1 MKVGKRSEVMG
12 KYLLRRFI
20 RSILTL
26 LLVVFIVFSLLR
38 LMPIEGY
45 FPNYEKLSREQIE
58 AGLKN
63 MGLHDPL
70 PVQFFHYVKSA
81 LLGDFGYS
89 RNYMANVMVTDILKQ
104 KIPISIKF
112 GLSSLFL
119 ALLISIP
126 LSMAMASHKGKW
138 IDRLGTLF
146 LVILQAVPSAI
157 YILLLQ
163 VIGTE
168 KLHIKMLYQANDMT
182 TWILPVISMSLG
194 NIAFYTTW
202 LRRYLIEEENKGYV
216 ILAKVKGVSSDKILK
231 KHMLK
236 NAIVPMIQYLPNSIF
251 NTMIGSIYVESLYS
265 IPGMGGLLVQV
276 IQKQDNTMVQ
286 AIVILFA
293 VTGILGVL
301 LGDILLC
308 LIDPRVKLT
317 SKGGV

>member
-1 MKVGKRSEVMG
+1 MG
-12 KYLLRRFI
+12 KYMLRRLV
-20 RSILTL
+20 RSMITL
-26 LLVVFIVFSLLR
+26 FLVVFIVFSLLR

-45 FPNYEKLSREQIE
+45 FPNYEKLTVEQIE

-63 MGLHDPL
+63 MGLLDPL
-70 PVQFFHYVKSA
+70 PVQFFRYVKDM
-81 LLGDFGYS
+81 LHGDLGYS
-89 RNYMANVMVTDILKQ
+89 RTYMANVLVTDILKQ
-104 KIPISIKF
+104 KIPISMKF

-126 LSMAMASHKGKW
+126 LSLAMASHKGKL
-138 IDRLGTLF
+138 IDRIGTLF
-146 LVILQAVPSAI
+146 LVILQAVPYAV
-157 YILLLQ
+157 YLLLIQ
-163 VIGTE
+163 AIGTE
-168 KLHIKMLYQANDMT
+168 KLHIKMLYHANDVT
-182 TWILPVISMSLG
+182 TWILPIVSMSLG

-202 LRRYLIEEENKGYV
+202 LRRYLIEEEKKDYV
-216 ILAKVKGVSSDKILK
+216 ILAKVKGVSSKRILK

-276 IQKQDNTMVQ
+276 IQRQDNSMVQ
-286 AIVILFA
+286 AVVVLFA
-293 VTGILGVL
+293 ITGILGVL

-308 LIDPRVKLT
+308 LIDPRVKLN

>member
-1 MKVGKRSEVMG
+1 M
-12 KYLLRRFI
+12 
-20 RSILTL
+20 LTL
-26 LLVVFIVFSLLR
+26 VLIAFIVFSLLR

-45 FPNYEKLSREQIE
+45 FPNYEKLTLEQIE

-63 MGLHDPL
+63 MGLRDPI
-70 PVQFFHYVKSA
+70 PVQFIRYVKA
-81 LLGDFGYS
+81 AFQGDFGYS
-89 RNYMANVMVTDILKQ
+89 RTYMANVLVTDILRQ
-104 KIPISIKF
+104 KIPISMIF
-112 GLSSLFL
+112 GLSSLCLSLF
-119 ALLISIP
+119 ISIP
-126 LSMAMASHKGKW
+126 LSLTMASHKGKLV
-138 IDRLGTLF
+138 DRLGTLF
-146 LVILQAVPSAI
+146 LVILQAVPSAV
-157 YILLLQ
+157 YLLLIQ
-163 VIGTE
+163 AFGTE

-182 TWILPVISMSLG
+182 TWILPIVSMSLG

-216 ILAKVKGVSSDKILK
+216 VLAKIKGVSSQRILK

-236 NAIVPMIQYLPNSIF
+236 NAIVPMIHYLPNSIL

-293 VTGILGVL
+293 ATGILGVL

>member
-1 MKVGKRSEVMG
+1 M
-12 KYLLRRFI
+12 
-20 RSILTL
+20 LTL
-26 LLVVFIVFSLLR
+26 VLIAFIVFSLLR

-45 FPNYEKLSREQIE
+45 FPNYEKLTLEQIE

-63 MGLHDPL
+63 MGLRDPI
-70 PVQFFHYVKSA
+70 PVQFIRYVKA
-81 LLGDFGYS
+81 AFQGDFGYS
-89 RNYMANVMVTDILKQ
+89 RTYMANVLVTDILRQ
-104 KIPISIKF
+104 KIPISMIF
-112 GLSSLFL
+112 GLSSLCLSLF
-119 ALLISIP
+119 ISIP
-126 LSMAMASHKGKW
+126 LSLAMASHKGKLV
-138 IDRLGTLF
+138 DRLGTLF
-146 LVILQAVPSAI
+146 LVILQAVPSAV
-157 YILLLQ
+157 YLLLIQ
-163 VIGTE
+163 AFGTE

-182 TWILPVISMSLG
+182 TWILPIVSMSLG

-216 ILAKVKGVSSDKILK
+216 ILAKIKGVSSQRILK

-236 NAIVPMIQYLPNSIF
+236 NAIVPMIHYLPNSIL

-293 VTGILGVL
+293 ATGILGVL

>member
-1 MKVGKRSEVMG
+1 MA
-12 KYLLRRFI
+12 KYMLRRFV
-20 RSILTL
+20 RSMLTL
-26 LLVVFIVFSLLR
+26 FLIVLIIFSLLR

-45 FPNYEKLSREQIE
+45 FPNYEKLTAEQIE

-63 MGLHDPL
+63 MGLHEPL
-70 PVQFFHYVKSA
+70 PVQFFHYVKA
-81 LLGDFGYS
+81 VLHGDFGYS
-89 RNYMANVMVTDILKQ
+89 RTYMANVKVTDILKQ
-104 KIPISIKF
+104 KIPISMKF
-112 GLSSLFL
+112 GLSSLCL

-126 LSMAMASHKGKW
+126 LSLEMASHKGKLV
-138 IDRLGTLF
+138 DRLGILF
-146 LVILQAVPSAI
+146 LVILQAVPSAV
-157 YILLLQ
+157 YLLLIQ
-163 VIGTE
+163 AVGTQ
-168 KLHIKMLYQANDMT
+168 KLHIKMLYHADDMT
-182 TWILPVISMSLG
+182 TWILPVVSMSLG

-202 LRRYLIEEENKGYV
+202 LRRYLLEEENKGYV
-216 ILAKVKGVSSDKILK
+216 ILAKVKGVSLTRIRK

-276 IQKQDNTMVQ
+276 IQRQDNTMVQ

-293 VTGILGVL
+293 TAGILGVL

-317 SKGGV
+317 SKGGI

>member
-1 MKVGKRSEVMG
+1 M
-12 KYLLRRFI
+12 
-20 RSILTL
+20 LTL
-26 LLVVFIVFSLLR
+26 VLIAFIVFSLLR

-45 FPNYEKLSREQIE
+45 FPNYEKLTLEQIE

-63 MGLHDPL
+63 MGLRDPI
-70 PVQFFHYVKSA
+70 PVQFIRYVKA
-81 LLGDFGYS
+81 AFQGDFGYS
-89 RNYMANVMVTDILKQ
+89 RTYMANVLVTDILRQ
-104 KIPISIKF
+104 KIPISMIF
-112 GLSSLFL
+112 GLSSLCLSLF
-119 ALLISIP
+119 ISIP
-126 LSMAMASHKGKW
+126 LSLAMASHKGKLV
-138 IDRLGTLF
+138 DRLGTLF
-146 LVILQAVPSAI
+146 LVILQAVPSAV
-157 YILLLQ
+157 YLLLIQ
-163 VIGTE
+163 AFGTE

-182 TWILPVISMSLG
+182 TWILPIVSMSLG

-216 ILAKVKGVSSDKILK
+216 ILAKIKVVSSQRILK

-236 NAIVPMIQYLPNSIF
+236 NAIVPMIHYLPNSIL

-293 VTGILGVL
+293 ATGILGVL